1 MVMPVAS
8 TPGFAA
14 FKQLTFDL
22 RCPNSLFHGHR
33 ISDSG
38 NSVFLRLREVS
49 NVCNLKCVCLCYG
62 THRLLDLWA
71 AESKVRQLKLSSSF
85 RLRQLP
91 CPF

>member
-1 MVMPVAS
+1 MVMPVAR

-22 RCPNSLFHGHR
+22 SCPNSLFHGPR

-49 NVCNLKCVCLCYG
+49 NVCNLKCVCSVMAPIGYFTSG
-62 THRLLDLWA
+62 QRSRKYA
-71 AESKVRQLKLSSSF
+71 S
-85 RLRQLP
+85 LR
-91 CPF
+91 